1 MARIFT
7 DVARVSGACGATD
20 TPVADRGVA
29 LVSTAGNDHI
39 VARWGIS
46 PK

>member
-20 TPVADRGVA
+20 APVAERGVA
-29 LVSTAGNDHI
+29 LVSTADNAHL